1 MYYLPISMQHP
12 AIGHDDAKSAVTFRE
27 IRKIPMNAAWRA
39 VRDGKPVSELMA
51 LESERLNKIRIQP
64 GTIALAQRWQA
75 QMEAAV
81 MSQ

>member
-1 MYYLPISMQHP
+1 
-12 AIGHDDAKSAVTFRE
+12 
-27 IRKIPMNAAWRA
+27 MNAAWRA

-51 LESERLNKIRIQP
+51 MASERLDRIRIQP

-75 QMEAAV
+75 QMEVAV